1 MTPLRGSLT
10 VFRADG
16 RGPAAGDAA
25 AAGGNGERA
34 VAPHTV
40 PGLTFEHSTWL
51 LPSNYGYVSDQA
63 SIVLSDELPGDD
75 QITSY
80 PGIRLPGRS
89 TWRRLTPRCSIGT
102 CCGISGRRRLTTT

>member
-1 MTPLRGSLT
+1 
-10 VFRADG
+10 
-16 RGPAAGDAA
+16 
-25 AAGGNGERA
+25 
-34 VAPHTV
+34 VAPRLETLLRLGGTASAPLHHIQFR
-40 PGLTFEHSTWL
+40 GLTFEHSTWL
-51 LPSNYGYVSDQA
+51 LPSNDGYVSDQA

-102 CCGISGRRRLTTT
+102 CCGISGRRRSTTT